1 MSSVVFAWRC
11 LVRQPGRAVLGIL
24 GIAAVGA
31 LLFDMLLLS
40 RGLVVSLEDLL
51 DRTGFD
57 VRVMST
63 DGIPLGGPMIPDA
76 VATATAIADLREVD
90 VAVPLRLG
98 RARTA
103 VPGRRRQLPLTFVGA
118 APAAHPGWTGW
129 HLVEGRDLH
138 EVEAME
144 AGGVPPILINGALAS
159 WLGIAPGAGLALRG
173 SCAVGRYWMP
183 VLDFR
188 VVGIAEFPLDGASRF
203 TVAASLSDFARVCGE
218 EDPDEADL
226 VLVASRLDTGAAAAA
241 EAIRGLY
248 PQLYSFTTEELL
260 DRFERVGFTYF
271 RQIAVVLA
279 TITLCFGFLLTTT
292 ILTVAVNQ
300 RFVEIAGL
308 RALGFSRRRIATDL
322 LWESGV
328 LVGAGGLL
336 ALPLAAGLAA
346 WLDAILRSMPGVPPN
361 VHFFVFEP
369 RALVLHVALL
379 GATAV
384 CSALYPVWLAACLPI
399 AATLRDEVVS

>member
-1 MSSVVFAWRC
+1 MSSVAFAWRC

-24 GIAAVGA
+24 GIAAVGG

-40 RGLVVSLEDLL
+40 RGLIVSLEDLL

-63 DGIPLGGPMIPDA
+63 DAIPLAGPMIPDA
-76 VATATAIADLREVD
+76 VATATAIAGLREVD
-90 VAVPLRLG
+90 VAVPLRVG

-118 APAAHPGWTGW
+118 APAAHPGWR
-129 HLVEGRDLH
+129 LVEGRDLH
-138 EVEAME
+138 EVE

-159 WLGIAPGAGLALRG
+159 FLGIAPGVGLALRG
-173 SCAVGRYWMP
+173 SCGGGRYWMP
-183 VLDFR
+183 VVDFR
-188 VVGIAEFPLDGASRF
+188 VVGIAEFPLDGVSRF
-203 TVAASLSDFARVCGE
+203 TVAASLSDVARVCGDG
-218 EDPDEADL
+218 DPDEADL
-226 VLVASRLDTGAAAAA
+226 VLVASRPDTGAAAAA
-241 EAIRGLY
+241 QAIRGLY

-260 DRFERVGFTYF
+260 DRFERIGFTYF

-300 RFVEIAGL
+300 RFVEIAAL

-336 ALPLAAGLAA
+336 ALPLGAGLAV
-346 WLDAILRSMPGVPPN
+346 WLDAILRAMPGVPPN

-369 RALVLHVALL
+369 RALVTHVALL

-384 CSALYPVWLAACLPI
+384 CSALYPVWLAARLPI